1 MSEKSID
8 KPRRVVPDIQGN
20 LNECF
25 NRVNELFKLVKVL
38 KYSMVTEAEPPD
50 IKGDEMERPA
60 FKQLEADSENLRIR
74 LTVLAETLHN
84 HLELLLGD
92 I

>member
-38 KYSMVTEAEPPD
+38 KCSMVAEAEPPD
-50 IKGDEMERPA
+50 CGAEEVPKPVFR
-60 FKQLEADSENLRIR
+60 QLEGDAENLRIR